1 MYEGSEYC
9 LILFLFE
16 LVFWR
21 FMIVDGSRFKM
32 VKKKIKYNLLVLVN
46 G

>member
-16 LVFWR
+16 LVLWR

-32 VKKKIKYNLLVLVN
+32 AKKKIKYNLLVLVN